1 MNVGLQPRFTSLLLC
16 YFVPL
21 RLCYFA
27 TLSLL
32 VSHSSLQKFALFF
45 IILYPGINLWAIYA
59 SPILAFFD
67 FFFLFFSF
75 PFSFFLVTL
84 LLCCFVT
91 LLLCYFVAL
100 LLCAFVTL
108 RLCHFAPLFLRF
120 TPALSLSAAL
130 KINSVEG
137 CLCTFP

>member
-91 LLLCYFVAL
+91 LC
-100 LLCAFVTL
+100 
-108 RLCHFAPLFLRF
+108 LCHSAPLPLCSFVPPFHACPEPFSCAQDKLRRRVPLCFFL
-120 TPALSLSAAL
+120 ASSLYPLAS
-130 KINSVEG
+130 I
-137 CLCTFP
+137 